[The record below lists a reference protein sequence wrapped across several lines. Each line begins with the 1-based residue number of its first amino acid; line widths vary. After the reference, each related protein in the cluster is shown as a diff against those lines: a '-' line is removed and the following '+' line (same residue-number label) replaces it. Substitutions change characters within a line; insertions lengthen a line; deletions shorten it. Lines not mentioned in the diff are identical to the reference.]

1 MDLKSI
7 IIAGKEILPLIEGGK
22 GVNVSTGLTSG
33 RWAYC
38 GGAGTFSGVNPDFM
52 GDDGKLTAPISFKGK
67 NRVERQKEL
76 IEYGIKGCLYQAEIA
91 HEESKGNGLV
101 FMNVLWEQGGSQ
113 ELLKGVLEKAKGTIK
128 AISCGAGMPF
138 KLADICSENSVF
150 YNPIVSSV
158 RAFQLLWKRSY
169 SKFKDWLGAVIYE
182 DPWVAGGHNGLS
194 NSDNPEKPEK
204 PLQRVIEIRKFMNEV
219 GLKSVP
225 IIIAGGIWWLS
236 EWIDYINNK
245 ELGPIGFQFGTRP
258 MVTIESPLADSVKK
272 RLLNTKQGEV
282 KLQKFS
288 PTGLYSSAIKNGL
301 LQQLEEQLERQIR
314 FEEELNFETGFDI
327 GVELTST
334 GKTVYI
340 NKVDKEK
347 LESFIQ
353 KGFNKVMKTPDN
365 TLLFVSENRY
375 NEIVND
381 MKNCV
386 GCLSAC
392 MFSGWAQKEGMVI
405 KPDPR
410 TFCIQ
415 KGLQGIAHTDNVDDN
430 WLFAGQIVHRF
441 KNDPFYK
448 NGTFIP
454 TVRQLFEQ
462 ILTGY

>member
-1 MDLKSI
+1 
-7 IIAGKEILPLIEGGK
+7 
-22 GVNVSTGLTSG
+22 
-33 RWAYC
+33 
-38 GGAGTFSGVNPDFM
+38 
-52 GDDGKLTAPISFKGK
+52 
-67 NRVERQKEL
+67 
-76 IEYGIKGCLYQAEIA
+76 
-91 HEESKGNGLV
+91 
-101 FMNVLWEQGGSQ
+101 MNVLWEQGGSQ

-138 KLADICSENSVF
+138 KLADICSENNVF

-169 SKFKDWLGAVIYE
+169 SRFKDWLGAVIYE
-182 DPWVAGGHNGLS
+182 DPWVAGGHNGLY
-194 NSDNPEKPEK
+194 NSDNPNQPEK
-204 PLQRVIEIRKFMNEV
+204 PMQRLIEIRKFMNEV

-236 EWIDYINNK
+236 EWIDYLDNEEI
-245 ELGPIGFQFGTRP
+245 GPVGFQFGTRP
-258 MVTIESPLADSVKK
+258 MVTVESPLADTVKQK
-272 RLLNTKQGEV
+272 LLNTEKGDV
-282 KLQKFS
+282 KLQRFS
-288 PTGLYSSAIKNGL
+288 PTGLYSSAIRNEFL
-301 LQQLEEQLERQIR
+301 MELEDQLNRQIR
-314 FEEELNFETGFDI
+314 FEEVQNFATGFDV

-340 NKVDKEK
+340 NKADKEK
-347 LESFIQ
+347 LESFIK
-353 KGFNKVMKTPDN
+353 KGYSKVMKTPDD

-375 NEIVND
+375 KTIMED

-392 MFSGWAQKEGMVI
+392 MFSGWAQKEGLVI

-410 TFCIQ
+410 YFCIQ
-415 KGLQGIAHTDNVDDN
+415 KGLQGISHTDDVKNN

-441 KNDPFYK
+441 KLDPFYK

-454 TVRQLFEQ
+454 TVRQLFER